1 VTVIDVFQ
9 FINDIGLVGV
19 AALIIWG
26 GLKRKWVFGWTHEEV
41 KTDLRQQLDRIAQDR
56 DDWRALALKGTEFA
70 ERFATQFAEDTE
82 GGG

>member
-1 VTVIDVFQ
+1 MTVIDVFQ

>member
-1 VTVIDVFQ
+1 VIDVFQ
-9 FINDIGLVGV
+9 FINDIGLIGV

-70 ERFATQFAEDTE
+70 ERFADQFVEDN
-82 GGG
+82 GGGA